1 LHVKFRGDVLF
12 RFKGLFAMAVL
23 HITDAS
29 GREWQLPLSTHE
41 PCTIGRAPDNRV
53 VLNDPRASR
62 HHAYIKFQHGAYVVV
77 DGSLDGKLSA
87 NHVFVNGAQRLEHPL
102 SEGDTLQIGASK
114 LRLDLSDERRAPQP
128 QAQFDDKPLGH
139 TQLLVSAN
147 DVIRAA
153 LTRVQPAAS
162 VSASGAELEELRRK
176 AKILA
181 LLYEMSKTLGSVFDL
196 DSIFEKACEIIFSAT
211 PADRVVALLEE
222 EGDGDGEDTLRVVAL
237 RARDETHAARAR
249 QQPIGRTITR
259 KVMRERQALLSQ
271 DAAADSEFAGV
282 HSIVAQGVHSTIC
295 APLIADTRVHGALYA
310 DRLDAF
316 TAFTRDDLEL
326 VSAVAAQTAVAVEN
340 ARSHERLAREE
351 VARANY
357 SRFMPEYVVR
367 QILEDPD
374 SFKLGGVNQTLTV
387 LFADIR
393 GFTRLS
399 EKAQPER
406 VVHLLNNY
414 FTAMSDIIFAHGGT
428 LDKYIGDGLMAL
440 FGAPTATPEDACNAV
455 AAAVAMQQQ
464 MEVINEQ
471 LRADGLE
478 EIAIGIGLHTG
489 VATVG
494 YIGSERRSEYTA
506 IGDTVNLAARLE
518 QNAKPGQILLSEA
531 AALAAEKA
539 NCKFNPRPP
548 IKVKNR
554 VQPVP
559 IFEVEW
565 RQTPADDGTAAT
577 PSTAD

>member
-1 LHVKFRGDVLF
+1 
-12 RFKGLFAMAVL
+12 MALL
-23 HITDAS
+23 HITDAG
-29 GREWQLPLSTHE
+29 GRAWQLPLS
-41 PCTIGRAPDNRV
+41 PQGVCTIGRAPDNRV

-62 HHAYIKFQHGAYVVV
+62 YHAHVKFQDGAYVLFDGNV
-77 DGSLDGKLSA
+77 DGKPSA
-87 NHVFVNGAQRLEHPL
+87 NHVFVNGEQQLEHVL
-102 SEGDTLQIGASK
+102 RDGDSIQVGASR
-114 LRLDLSDERRAPQP
+114 LRLDLSDERKKEPEAR
-128 QAQFDDKPLGH
+128 FEDKPLGH

-153 LTRVQPAAS
+153 LGT
-162 VSASGAELEELRRK
+162 SGARRGAIPATAERNFANALNTELEELRGK
-176 AKILA
+176 ARILA

-196 DSIFEKACEIIFSAT
+196 DPIFEKACEVIFSAT
-211 PADRVVALLEE
+211 PADRVVALL
-222 EGDGDGEDTLRVVAL
+222 GDEKDQNGDGEEDLVVVAM
-237 RARDETHAARAR
+237 RVRDEERAAHARK
-249 QQPIGRTITR
+249 QPIGRTITR
-259 KVMRERQALLSQ
+259 KVMRERQAMLSQ
-271 DAAADSEFAGV
+271 DAAADMEFAGV
-282 HSIVAQGVHSTIC
+282 HSIVSQGVHSTIC

-310 DRLDAF
+310 DRLDPF
-316 TAFTRDDLEL
+316 TSFTRDDLEL

-340 ARSHERLAREE
+340 ARAHSRLAREE

-357 SRFMPEYVVR
+357 GRFLPEYVVK
-367 QILEDPD
+367 QILENPD

-399 EKAQPER
+399 ENAAPER
-406 VVHLLNNY
+406 VVQLLNSY

-440 FGAPTATPEDACNAV
+440 FGAPTASPDDACNAV
-455 AAAVAMQQQ
+455 SAAVQMQRG
-464 MEVINEQ
+464 MEAINAQ
-471 LRADGLE
+471 LRADGLA

-518 QNAKPGQILLSEA
+518 QNSLPGQIILSDA
-531 AALAAEKA
+531 TARAAEGA
-539 NCKFNPRPP
+539 GCGFHPRPP
-548 IKVKNR
+548 ITVKNR

-565 RQTPADDGTAAT
+565 RKEGVISDK
-577 PSTAD
+577 